1 MNGRADLPDP
11 VCIAS
16 ERLVLFL
23 PEDLWVGDSRH
34 TALQTYRVTLGNS
47 SVLQLLDER
56 RGLVHLF
63 G

>member
-1 MNGRADLPDP
+1 MNGSAVLPYP
-11 VCIAS
+11 VCVVR
-16 ERLVLFL
+16 ERLILFL
-23 PEDLWVGDSRH
+23 PKDLWVGNSRH
-34 TALQTYRVTLGNS
+34 TALQTHRVTLGNT